1 MTDIRKEPY
10 AEWLEATLR
19 SMVESKPQTIGM
31 VAIMPDGTTGTT
43 YYNMDNRDRLVMVE
57 SIMIDY
63 FEQFIRANADYIK
76 AILNGEEE
84 DDAEEET

>member
-1 MTDIRKEPY
+1 
-10 AEWLEATLR
+10 
-19 SMVESKPQTIGM
+19 
-31 VAIMPDGTTGTT
+31 
-43 YYNMDNRDRLVMVE
+43 MDNRDRLVMVE